1 MSDGEGCGTG
11 WGAGWGGVSQF
22 PFAANVD
29 RKREVPLSEKVSRGD
44 GGGGTIGGGREAD
57 SILRSHPDAVSSLLC
72 TREAVWTG
80 EGGGSGFQTAMRGS
94 ASEKVG
100 AGRSGCSRRRL
111 RSTGAVARACVT
123 KRCFVQRAS
132 CLSTSAK
139 TTLPECF
146 SCGQTT
152 ASKAPNT
159 SATAKKKTI

>member
-57 SILRSHPDAVSSLLC
+57 SIFRSHTPPDAVSSLLC

-80 EGGGSGFQTAMRGS
+80 EGGGAGCQTAMRGS

-111 RSTGAVARACVT
+111 RSTGAVARHVS
-123 KRCFVQRAS
+123 RSGAS
-132 CLSTSAK
+132 FNVRLASLQAPKLLYLSIF
-139 TTLPECF
+139 LC
-146 SCGQTT
+146 QTT
-152 ASKAPNT
+152 AS
-159 SATAKKKTI
+159 ATTTASRPTTKK